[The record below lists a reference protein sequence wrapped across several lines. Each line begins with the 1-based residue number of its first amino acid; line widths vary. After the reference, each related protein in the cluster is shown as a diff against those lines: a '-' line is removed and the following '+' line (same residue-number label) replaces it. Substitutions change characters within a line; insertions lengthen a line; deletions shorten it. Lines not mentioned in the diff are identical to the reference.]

1 MPTTLIITDNEVK
14 TTIFEVITDKVH
26 QLETK
31 NLFDFSL
38 LLERT
43 SMFKAQTGTHVG
55 NFVYFKGM
63 VS

>member
-43 SMFKAQTGTHVG
+43 SMFKAQTGTHEG